1 MSDRRTDRRTDRR
14 IDRLA
19 YRLPG
24 RARHSRTRRSRA
36 LPGRARSGRA
46 SQGRTPYGRAFAT
59 GRLPAAAVWAV
70 LLLGLW
76 LWGREA
82 TDVRHGLSAPAT
94 GDAAALGRLSGASE
108 LPPPARPLTG
118 ARPQRLDIPGLG
130 VQAPVVA
137 RGLDAR
143 GAPAPPPFDQPGVVG
158 WYAAGAK
165 PGAAGTALM
174 VGHVD
179 TETRP
184 AVFHR
189 ISSLDPGETV
199 RVIRDDGR
207 VAEFTV
213 DDVRVLSREDFDA
226 RLAYGPHVP
235 GRAELRLITCGGTF
249 DRASRSYTANVIVSA
264 YLTGTGL

>member
-1 MSDRRTDRRTDRR
+1 M
-14 IDRLA
+14 
-19 YRLPG
+19 
-24 RARHSRTRRSRA
+24 RS
-36 LPGRARSGRA
+36 SG
-46 SQGRTPYGRAFAT
+46 G
-59 GRLPAAAVWAV
+59 GRLLTGVAWAV

-76 LWGREA
+76 LWGREV
-82 TDVRHGLSAPAT
+82 TDIRHGISAPTT
-94 GDAAALGRLSGASE
+94 GDVAAVGRPPGIE
-108 LPPPARPLTG
+108 LPPATRPLTP
-118 ARPQRLDIPGLG
+118 ALPQRIDIPGLG

-137 RGLDAR
+137 RGLDGD
-143 GAPAPPPFDQPGVVG
+143 GAIDPPPYDQAGVVG
-158 WYAAGAK
+158 WYAAGVR
-165 PGAAGTALM
+165 PGAAGAALM

-184 AVFHR
+184 AVFYKL
-189 ISSLDPGETV
+189 SALKPGETV

-213 DDVRVLSREDFDA
+213 DDVQVVTRERFDA
-226 RLAYGPHVP
+226 GRAYGVRQR

>member
-1 MSDRRTDRRTDRR
+1 MSDRFSDRFSDQEGDRAPHER
-14 IDRLA
+14 
-19 YRLPG
+19 G
-24 RARHSRTRRSRA
+24 
-36 LPGRARSGRA
+36 SG
-46 SQGRTPYGRAFAT
+46 T
-59 GRLPAAAVWAV
+59 GRLLTGVAWAM

-76 LWGREA
+76 LWGREV
-82 TDVRHGLSAPAT
+82 TDVRPGGSPPTT
-94 GDAAALGRLSGASE
+94 GDVAAVGRPPENVE
-108 LPPPARPLTG
+108 LPPAARPLKG
-118 ARPQRLDIPGLG
+118 ALPQRLDIPELG

-137 RGLDAR
+137 RGLDTR
-143 GAPAPPPFDQPGVVG
+143 GALDPPPFDQPGIVG

-179 TETRP
+179 TDTRP
-184 AVFHR
+184 AVFYK
-189 ISSLDPGETV
+189 ISALKPGETV

-213 DDVRVLSREDFDA
+213 DDVRVLTRDDFDA
-226 RLAYGPHVP
+226 HQAYGPRES